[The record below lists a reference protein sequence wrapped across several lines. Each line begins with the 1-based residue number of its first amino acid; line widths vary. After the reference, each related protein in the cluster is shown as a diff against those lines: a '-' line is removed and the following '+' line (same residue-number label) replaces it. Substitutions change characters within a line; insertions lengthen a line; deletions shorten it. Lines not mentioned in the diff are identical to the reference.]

1 MSQLRSNKHSLF
13 GFTLIEVLVA
23 LTILAAGFSVIFP
36 MFQQAQNSNHRV
48 EQTELQMLEQQT
60 IFLALATVNPAYRNS
75 GRGILGEIA
84 YEWQAVPISAL
95 IPIRSEEGQNHMH
108 GQMFR
113 IDVNYQHMGRRGS
126 FQFEQLGWESK

>member
-1 MSQLRSNKHSLF
+1 MRSNNSHHL

-48 EQTELQMLEQQT
+48 EQIERQILEQQT
-60 IFLALATVNPAYRNS
+60 VYLALATLNPAVVNS
-75 GRGILGEIA
+75 GRGELGDLR
-84 YEWQAVPISAL
+84 YQWQAVPISAP
-95 IPIRSEEGQNHMH
+95 IPVRTEDGMNPMH

-113 IDVNYQHMGRRGS
+113 LDVSYQQGERRGS
-126 FQFEQLGWESK
+126 FQFEQLGWEVRR